1 MNKKAIQ
8 KATETL
14 GRDYQ
19 KWIKSIVVNYKQ
31 TQIKCAVKVNAEIL
45 CFYWHLGKDIH
56 LLQKKNKYG
65 SGFYEAV
72 SNDLARNLPD
82 IKSFSP
88 RNLRYMERFYTLYNI
103 KTSKLPQ
110 AVAKSPR
117 QKEHVPQIME
127 ELVQVPWGHHRFII
141 DKCNSNTIKALFY
154 IRKTIENGWSR
165 AVLLNMM
172 DANVYES
179 SDKAQNNFST
189 ALPKE
194 QNDIAQE
201 IVKDPYHFDFL
212 CFSKDYKE
220 ADLQKG
226 LEENICKYLLELGK
240 GFAFVGRQ
248 VRLEVGGDE
257 YFCDQLFYHI
267 KLKCY
272 VVVEL
277 KIVKF
282 EPEFVSKLNFYCN
295 AVNHL
300 IKAPEENDTIGLLIC
315 KKKNDLVVQW
325 TVEKN
330 MEPIAITSYELS
342 QIMDASLNGR

>member
-19 KWIKSIVVNYKQ
+19 KWIKNLKIRYRQS
-31 TQIKCAVKVNAEIL
+31 QIRASLKVNGEML
-45 CFYWHLGKDIH
+45 NFYWELGRDIVEMH
-56 LLQKKNKYG
+56 AESRWGDKLLQNLSRDMKSCISDIEGVSVTNLLYMKN
-65 SGFYEAV
+65 FYSMYKPLLEITPQV
-72 SNDLARNLPD
+72 G
-82 IKSFSP
+82 
-88 RNLRYMERFYTLYNI
+88 ERFTQTLYSI
-103 KTSKLPQ
+103 
-110 AVAKSPR
+110 
-117 QKEHVPQIME
+117 
-127 ELVQVPWGHHRFII
+127 PWGHHKLLI
-141 DKCNSNTIKALFY
+141 DKFKKAKNGYKKALFY

-179 SDKAQNNFST
+179 SGKAQNNFST

-342 QIMDASLNGR
+342 QIMDASLKGR